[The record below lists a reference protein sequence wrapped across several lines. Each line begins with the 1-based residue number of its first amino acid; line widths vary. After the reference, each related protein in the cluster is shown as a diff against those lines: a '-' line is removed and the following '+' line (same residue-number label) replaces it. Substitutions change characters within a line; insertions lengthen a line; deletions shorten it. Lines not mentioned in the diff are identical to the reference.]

1 MDTLVAM
8 ITSVDASLYT
18 ERVISKPQAAELEL
32 QEKLTEAKGHEAQ
45 GAISVD
51 MIVLTMRQVKLTT
64 ASGQYKN

>member
-8 ITSVDASLYT
+8 ITSVDAS
-18 ERVISKPQAAELEL
+18 Q
-32 QEKLTEAKGHEAQ
+32 LTEAKGHEAQ

-51 MIVLTMRQVKLTT
+51 MVVLTMRQVKLTT